1 MFIFKMLDFGFRLL
15 ASVIFVLML
24 QISVGGRTL
33 EDYLMSFIHRSDSLA
48 PVRDIAYSSVR
59 RINPNV
65 QIKSAEERAPA
76 SVPPSAK
83 SPAGLSENM
92 LGDILKIVLSQ
103 YQNIF
108 KNVLRSSEN
117 SETSPLS
124 SEEMT
129 KAFPSEKKTQGASEA
144 AKSEEPA
151 TVDLQEET
159 Q

>member
-1 MFIFKMLDFGFRLL
+1 M
-15 ASVIFVLML
+15 
-24 QISVGGRTL
+24 
-33 EDYLMSFIHRSDSLA
+33 
-48 PVRDIAYSSVR
+48 
-59 RINPNV
+59 
-65 QIKSAEERAPA
+65 
-76 SVPPSAK
+76 
-83 SPAGLSENM
+83 
-92 LGDILKIVLSQ
+92 KIVLSQ

-151 TVDLQEET
+151 TADLQEET

>member
-65 QIKSAEERAPA
+65 QIKSAEERTPLLFRLLQ
-76 SVPPSAK
+76 K
-83 SPAGLSENM
+83 
-92 LGDILKIVLSQ
+92 
-103 YQNIF
+103 
-108 KNVLRSSEN
+108 VLRRGCRKICWEI
-117 SETSPLS
+117 
-124 SEEMT
+124 
-129 KAFPSEKKTQGASEA
+129 F
-144 AKSEEPA
+144 
-151 TVDLQEET
+151 
-159 Q
+159 